1 MFRDLYCPICGALQK
16 QLNLDETEN
25 VFVCDKCE
33 TTIKVMEL
41 PKDKKKFGYRII
53 AERKTEKIEILNCT

>member
-25 VFVCDKCE
+25 VFVCDKCD
-33 TTIKVMEL
+33 TTIKVTEL
-41 PKDKKKFGYRII
+41 PKDKKQFGYRII
-53 AERKTEKIEILNCT
+53 AERKTGKN